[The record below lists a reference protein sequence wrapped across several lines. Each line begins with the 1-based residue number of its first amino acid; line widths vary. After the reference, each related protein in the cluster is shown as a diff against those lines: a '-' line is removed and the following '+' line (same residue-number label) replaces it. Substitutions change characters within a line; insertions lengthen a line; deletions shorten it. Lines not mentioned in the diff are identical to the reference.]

1 MILAI
6 TPNEVMII
14 TYYKKKNEVVTE
26 AYRGTNI
33 GWCRAYRYLDS
44 EGLNGIRAWHK
55 RWGDEI
61 LHDDG
66 DY

>member
-6 TPNEVMII
+6 TSSETVFLA
-14 TYYKKKNEVVTE
+14 YYDRQNKLVIENFWGV
-26 AYRGTNI
+26 RF
-33 GWCRAYRYLDS
+33 GWCIVFPPVLCTTLEDMRK
-44 EGLNGIRAWHK
+44 WHK

-66 DY
+66 DD